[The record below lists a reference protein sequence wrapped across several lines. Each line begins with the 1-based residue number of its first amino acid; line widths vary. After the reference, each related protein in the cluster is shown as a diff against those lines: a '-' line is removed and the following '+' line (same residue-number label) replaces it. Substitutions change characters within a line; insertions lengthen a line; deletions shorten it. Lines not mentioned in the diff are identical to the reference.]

1 MSNGNI
7 NYPGIDPIAIAQALS
22 IMPSSMPSS
31 APLGGGWLSQ
41 PKKACS
47 RVIGTVQIGNDK
59 ERVFNLR
66 QQMTVKQI
74 KAIRKVTGGNRT
86 THVLMRAKSQFG

>member
-22 IMPSSMPSS
+22 IMPSS

-66 QQMTVKQI
+66 QKMTAKQI
-74 KAIRKVTGGNRT
+74 KAIRKATGGNRT
-86 THVLMRAKSQFG
+86 THVLMRANSQFG

>member
-22 IMPSSMPSS
+22 IMPSS

-47 RVIGTVQIGNDK
+47 RVIGTVQIGNEK

>member
-22 IMPSSMPSS
+22 IMPSS

-47 RVIGTVQIGNDK
+47 RVIGTVQIGSDK